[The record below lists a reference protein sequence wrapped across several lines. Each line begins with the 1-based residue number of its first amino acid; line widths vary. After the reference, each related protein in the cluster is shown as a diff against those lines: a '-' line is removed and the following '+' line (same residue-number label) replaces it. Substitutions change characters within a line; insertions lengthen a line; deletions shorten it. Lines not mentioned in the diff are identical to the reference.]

1 MRHGNAGRKH
11 GGDGNYRKAMFRTLT
26 LSLIEHETIRTT
38 PGRAKEL
45 RWFAERVVTLAKR
58 NNLAGRRRIY
68 QLLGSTKT
76 NDNGTNRVDLAVR
89 KLYDALVPR
98 FQTRPG
104 GYTQIFRLADNRPG
118 DNAPMCLIRY
128 IPVEGDKKAKGSKT
142 PVKPTKKKASE
153 TKEAK
158 AKPAKAAKEAPKEA
172 KASDKAPSDKPAKKA
187 KAKESSK

>member
-1 MRHGNAGRKH
+1 MRHGKAGRKL
-11 GGDGNYRKAMFRTLT
+11 GGDSDYRKAMFRSLT

-58 NNLAGRRRIY
+58 GNLAGRRRIY
-68 QLLGSTKT
+68 QILGNTRT

-89 KLYDALVPR
+89 KLYSSLVPR

-104 GYTQIFRLADNRPG
+104 GYTQIFKLADNRPG

-128 IPVEGDKKAKGSKT
+128 IPPVEEKKAKGGKS
-142 PVKPTKKKASE
+142 PVKPTKKTAEPKREAKADKPAK
-153 TKEAK
+153 KEAK
-158 AKPAKAAKEAPKEA
+158 A
-172 KASDKAPSDKPAKKA
+172 DKAPSDKPAKKEA
-187 KAKESSK
+187 KGKKEAQDKE